1 MEGFFPYRYR
11 CPPSFLST
19 CKIEMSGSGSRKLR
33 DNDADAIT
41 FTSQLQGSQSS
52 SATTTTLII
61 LNSPIFGS
69 GSNGNGYSN
78 PCFDKLWT
86 QSHRRVCADGGAN
99 RLHKY
104 NPALV
109 PDLIRGDL
117 DSLDPNVKAYYE
129 SRGVKIERD
138 PCQDTNDLDKA
149 LQACCTNE
157 SNDRDKNTNSTRTTI
172 LIYGAFGGRFDQEMA
187 SMQALYKWGP
197 KFSYQIYLY
206 SDETCAFLLPGD
218 HQQTHIRLPF
228 YGDANPTL
236 TASSSSSSMGEGPT
250 CGLIPLGTKCDEC
263 VTDGLK
269 WDLDATMPLEFGG
282 LVSTSNRLM
291 KPVVSIR
298 ASHPLVFT
306 AELLPQHG
314 R

>member
-1 MEGFFPYRYR
+1 
-11 CPPSFLST
+11 
-19 CKIEMSGSGSRKLR
+19 MSVSDSSKLD

-41 FTSQLQGSQSS
+41 FTSQLQGSKS
-52 SATTTTLII
+52 SATTTTTLII
-61 LNSPIFGS
+61 LNSPIIS
-69 GSNGNGYSN
+69 NGSNGNSN

-86 QSHRRVCADGGAN
+86 HSDRRVCADGGAN

-104 NPALV
+104 NSALV

-117 DSLDPNVKAYYE
+117 DSLDANVKAYYE

-149 LQACCTNE
+149 LQACCTDE
-157 SNDRDKNTNSTRTTI
+157 SSYRDENRNSTRTTI

-228 YGDANPTL
+228 YGDANPTF
-236 TASSSSSSMGEGPT
+236 TESSSSSSMGEGPT
-250 CGLIPLGTKCDEC
+250 CGLIPLGAKCDEC

-269 WDLDATMPLEFGG
+269 WDLDATMSMEFGG

-306 AELLPQHG
+306 AELFPPNG
-314 R
+314 RYL